1 MILAILL
8 SLICQHGV
16 PRLRAMPD
24 PVTLWL
30 LEDDRELAAL
40 LRERCSGHGWDLDCF
55 EQPRALEAALQA
67 RKPDLL
73 VLDQMLPQCSGTEV
87 LARLRMDG
95 HRFPVLMLSA
105 LHAPS
110 DRIAGLEA
118 GADDYLGKPFVF
130 RELQLRINALLA
142 RSQPDGEDL
151 SRSSSN
157 ATPPLRIGCCTL
169 RPEERLLTIP
179 DGEPEGLSRGDV
191 ALLLRLCR
199 HPGEVVSRQS
209 LARATGTLVDVE
221 RSRTIDMRLSRLR
234 RLLNRFH
241 PDSDA
246 LECVRGAGYRLT
258 LPVEPAD

>member
-1 MILAILL
+1 
-8 SLICQHGV
+8 
-16 PRLRAMPD
+16 MPD
-24 PVTLWL
+24 PVSLWL

-40 LRERCSGHGWDLDCF
+40 LRERCASHGWDLDCF
-55 EQPRALEAALQA
+55 EQPRVLEAALQA

-87 LARLRMDG
+87 LARLRIGG

-142 RSQPDGEDL
+142 RSQPDGQE
-151 SRSSSN
+151 SCRNPST
-157 ATPPLRIGCCTL
+157 AIPLRIGCCIL
-169 RPEERLLTIP
+169 NPEERLLVIP
-179 DGEPEGLSRGDV
+179 DAPPEGLSRGDV
-191 ALLLRLCR
+191 ALLLRLSR
-199 HPGEVVSRQS
+199 HPGEVVSRHA

-241 PDSDA
+241 PGCDA

-258 LPVEPAD
+258 LPVEPAG

>member
-1 MILAILL
+1 MHESA
-8 SLICQHGV
+8 S
-16 PRLRAMPD
+16 
-24 PVTLWL
+24 LWL

-40 LRERCSGHGWDLDCF
+40 LRDRCMGQGWQLSCF
-55 EQPRALEAALQA
+55 EHPRALEQALEEQQ
-67 RKPDLL
+67 PDLL

-87 LARLRMDG
+87 LARLRIDG

-105 LHAPS
+105 LQAPA

-130 RELQLRINALLA
+130 RELQLRITALLA
-142 RSQPDGEDL
+142 RTQADAPEPRGSHAA
-151 SRSSSN
+151 
-157 ATPPLRIGCCTL
+157 ATAPLRIGSCIL
-169 RPEERLLTIP
+169 NPEERLLLPP
-179 DGEPEGLSRGDV
+179 DAPSEGLSRGDV

-241 PDSDA
+241 PGTDS
-246 LECVRGAGYRLT
+246 LECSRGTGYRLT
-258 LPVEPAD
+258 LPVEPTG